1 MIDQRIND
9 SLKELEQGLKNIDS
23 ARKQVERTINSYDG
37 LHNST
42 SEYVTQLG
50 KLTTKVKELVTAIGT
65 DYNQKATAF
74 DKDRK
79 VIVDSA
85 NSAIHELSNSTE
97 TFKNSLNNVENK
109 LKYSLIVNITLLT
122 SSLRTPKI
130 FVKEFSYF
138 LMPCH

>member
-65 DYNQKATAF
+65 DYKQKATAF

-97 TFKNSLNNVENK
+97 AFKNSLNNVENK
-109 LKYSLIVNITLLT
+109 LKYSLIVNITLFVILGMIVFLT
-122 SSLRTPKI
+122 SK
-130 FVKEFSYF
+130 
-138 LMPCH
+138 

>member
-50 KLTTKVKELVTAIGT
+50 KLTTKVKELVTAIGA

-109 LKYSLIVNITLLT
+109 LKYSLIVNITLFVILGIIVFLT
-122 SSLRTPKI
+122 SK
-130 FVKEFSYF
+130 
-138 LMPCH
+138 

>member
-42 SEYVTQLG
+42 SEYVAQLG
-50 KLTTKVKELVTAIGT
+50 NLTTKVKELVTAIGT
-65 DYNQKATAF
+65 DYNQKSTAF

-109 LKYSLIVNITLLT
+109 LKYSLIVNITLFVILGIIVFLT
-122 SSLRTPKI
+122 SK
-130 FVKEFSYF
+130 
-138 LMPCH
+138 